1 MTINKFMIFCKE
13 FGIIK
18 LSNMSRNGLVEMF
31 KKNAEYFK
39 EMNFEQFMKVLCKIA
54 LIVFGDEENVEPV

>member
-1 MTINKFMIFCKE
+1 MSYATGNDPTFEQIQQKTQIMTINKFMIFCKE

-31 KKNAEYFK
+31 KKNA
-39 EMNFEQFMKVLCKIA
+39 
-54 LIVFGDEENVEPV
+54 